1 MFDVANAA
9 SGGFPE
15 GTDGCASEETR
26 GPPASGDQ
34 LAVAE
39 HIWPIQPVTALVYVA
54 APVPL
59 PVNVTIASLD
69 PSTVAMQADI
79 LASLQDAFLAIGEIA
94 GTIYPS
100 QLYAAIS
107 ATPGVVHFDINAP
120 ADPVTAPE
128 ARRRSWAP

>member
-1 MFDVANAA
+1 MPPAAA
-9 SGGFPE
+9 SRKVP
-15 GTDGCASEETR
+15 TVARARRR
-26 GPPASGDQ
+26 GDRQRAAISLRSRSISGRC
-34 LAVAE
+34 
-39 HIWPIQPVTALVYVA
+39 QPVTALVYVA

-107 ATPGVVHFDINAP
+107 ATPGVVRFDINAP
-120 ADPVTAPE
+120 ADPVTAP
-128 ARRRSWAP
+128 AGALPVMGTLTVI

>member
-9 SGGFPE
+9 NGGFPQ

-26 GPPASGDQ
+26 GPTASGDQ

-39 HIWPIQPVTALVYVA
+39 HIWPMQPVTALVYVA

-69 PSTVAMQADI
+69 PSTVEMQADI
-79 LASLQDAFLAIGEIA
+79 LACAA
-94 GTIYPS
+94 GRFPGDRRDRRNDLS
-100 QLYAAIS
+100 VAAI
-107 ATPGVVHFDINAP
+107 
-120 ADPVTAPE
+120 
-128 ARRRSWAP
+128 RRD